1 MRGGRPN
8 GIAGDRAE
16 PAPGAPIV
24 DVRGSA
30 AVLDL
35 GELAAGGAS
44 APLTVGYMRIW
55 FTPVH
60 GAVVDR
66 APVEPHALPRPR
78 PAPIRLLPPQRQE
91 GPGVAEAL
99 REVGERLS
107 DSHVVHVTG
116 PRATVGGLFCA
127 LARERTPPTE
137 AVVYLDVRGA
147 VLADILQVLFELMCA
162 GPSGSVASAD
172 ELRAGLR
179 GVRGL
184 VLLRDADFTVTEA
197 DIFGDTL
204 RGCSIVIAGERG
216 PSPDGVP
223 GVTATAPSD
232 EEMTPDVV
240 ELRVASLDAS
250 AFHAL
255 EMLIA
260 AGGDAVH
267 ERVIAALLNGDE
279 PAQRL
284 RVLAELALAEA
295 NGPWHRAASSALQP
309 IPMGL
314 RPERW
319 AGALATA
326 LAAWAHEAR
335 VQEATW
341 THGFG
346 TWRRTHAWLLR
357 DGQADRLAAARR
369 LQEDVALAGRW
380 GAWRSLLLD
389 AVDHAETRGD
399 TAGRAWA
406 LHQLG
411 SRALCLGDRLAA
423 RACLA
428 EARDLRWRTGD
439 RAGAAVTQHNLDL
452 ASAGITAQASRRSRL
467 AAWASRAGRRRPEPI
482 G

>member
-8 GIAGDRAE
+8 RIAGDRAE
-16 PAPGAPIV
+16 PAPDAPIV
-24 DVRGSA
+24 DLRGSA

-44 APLTVGYMRIW
+44 VPLTVGYMRIW

-78 PAPIRLLPPQRQE
+78 PAPIRLLPPPRQE

-107 DSHVVHVTG
+107 DSHVVFVTG
-116 PRATVGGLFCA
+116 PDATVGGLFCA
-127 LARERTPPTE
+127 LARERTAPTE
-137 AVVYLDVRGA
+137 AVVHLDVRGA

-204 RGCSIVIAGERG
+204 RGCSIVIAGKRG

-223 GVTATAPSD
+223 GVTAIAPSD
-232 EEMTPDVV
+232 EEMTPDMVD
-240 ELRVASLDAS
+240 RVASLDAS
-250 AFHAL
+250 ALHAL

-267 ERVIAALLNGDE
+267 ERVVAALLHDDE

-284 RVLAELALAEA
+284 RVLDELALAEA

-326 LAAWAHEAR
+326 LAAWAHEAPVR
-335 VQEATW
+335 EATW
-341 THGFG
+341 SHGFG
-346 TWRRTHAWLLR
+346 TWRRAHAWLLR

-389 AVDHAETRGD
+389 AVDHAETTGD

-452 ASAGITAQASRRSRL
+452 ASAGISAQASRRSRL
-467 AAWASRAGRRRPEPI
+467 AAWTSRAGRRRPEAI